1 MALKYKYR
9 IFVAVAFVPFTCEKL
24 CELLNLPVDLKWEDV
39 VKLFPAGHKINE
51 PEPLFSKIEDSENEL
66 QERLKKVRETSKS
79 VSYEEFS
86 KMDLR
91 IGKIVKVEKVQGSS
105 NLLKLSI
112 DLGDNQTKVAVAGIA
127 KHYSPEQ
134 LVGQQLAII
143 ANLEPRKIFG
153 MQSEVMILAAQDE
166 KNVVL
171 LQPEKPIKNGA
182 GIS

>member
-1 MALKYKYR
+1 M
-9 IFVAVAFVPFTCEKL
+9 
-24 CELLNLPVDLKWEDV
+24 
-39 VKLFPAGHKINE
+39 
-51 PEPLFSKIEDSENEL
+51 S

-112 DLGDNQTKVAVAGIA
+112 DLGDNQTKTAVAGIA

-182 GIS
+182 EIS